1 MRLFIA
7 VELTE
12 EIKDRIEEQINRL
25 KRMGGNIRWVKRDAL
40 HITLKFL
47 GEVSP
52 ARVKAIERAMDRAA
66 SKVNS
71 FPLKLRGCGRFPLAS
86 SRPRVLWVGV
96 EDPGEISRLQ
106 EILEDELLRE
116 GFQKETRAFHPH
128 VTVGRVKGTSALR
141 KVVGEIDELRDEVF
155 GRVEV
160 KRIVLFRSRLT
171 PDGPI
176 YTELY
181 AAELR

>member
-12 EIKDRIEEQINRL
+12 EIKDKIEEQINRL
-25 KRMGGNIRWVKRDAL
+25 KRMGGNIRWVKRNAL

-47 GEVSP
+47 GEVAP
-52 ARVKAIERAMDRAA
+52 GRVESIERAMDRAA
-66 SKVNS
+66 SKISS
-71 FPLKLRGCGRFPLAS
+71 FSLELRGCGRFPLDS
-86 SRPRVLWVGV
+86 PRPRVLWVGV
-96 EDPGEISRLQ
+96 EEPEEISRLQ

-128 VTVGRVKGTSALR
+128 VTMGRVKGSSALR
-141 KVVGEIDELRDEVF
+141 KIVGEIDELRDEDF
-155 GRVEV
+155 GRVVV

-181 AAELR
+181 AAELK